1 MSEQPASPIAE
12 LLGRILP
19 GPIFGVRL
27 GMPAL
32 PAGQEGAL
40 LPRFEERVWQL
51 DADADDIPAL
61 PDEVV
66 SGAAGGSLFIEALPS
81 MKAARQWNAGEGLR
95 GSAAF
100 LGQCLSSVPPGM
112 EVAMLMSATALTSRK
127 DSGLR
132 RLLEEQH
139 TVRWLVYLSN
149 QPGIF
154 PGLHGG
160 FLVAIVVVTAGRV
173 DERTRFV
180 RLLDLRQCPPPEW
193 AVEFE
198 QAKKRGGGE
207 VGRSVVLRDRA
218 LGEEPWTYE
227 RFTSAF
233 QASREDAA
241 QLGQLRALGEL
252 VEDIATGIDIRVA
265 NDKGAQP
272 RGEEESTP
280 RRAIDLFRGRELR
293 PDGTLG
299 EAQHWIP
306 AASVTGDA
314 RVRAGDVLIRCAIDT
329 GPSGPRI
336 QAATA
341 PEGTHAV
348 FGQRF
353 LRLRWK
359 PSIPV
364 HVRELLVAWLNSRR
378 AGDALTAAGASLQIT
393 PSLLQNLEVPYPSD
407 RVVEALGE
415 LARYED
421 WYHQRARQVREAR
434 QVIFEA
440 ERYGD
445 AVGMLL
451 DSHRAERERVTA
463 AESSQRFDYRVRN
476 SYLHPIA
483 LRREQI
489 LRMDDGKERI
499 EAVIECAEHLL
510 HYLAVLSIVQLAS
523 LPGATPVPK
532 SLTGKSRISFD
543 WGSSYSMLKQAVDAT
558 AKHQDPLAL
567 PFPQLAQLAE
577 KHPQAATFYAAE
589 QRLRAWRNAH
599 SHLRRQPRPE
609 MVETSKEFARAMDD
623 ILGAVAFLTDLP
635 LVRVCDYM
643 LDEIDESRRAVF
655 EYIRGAS
662 SVFEVST
669 QAVDRELPRGRLGV
683 LPRDGAFV
691 SLAPWLVC
699 RTCAICKQPEI
710 FIFNHLDAGSVTF
723 VAMESGHALEDETLA
738 AGFHKLVADS
748 KT

>member
-1 MSEQPASPIAE
+1 MSEQPASPIAA
-12 LLGRILP
+12 LLARILP
-19 GPIFGVRL
+19 GPIRGVRL

-81 MKAARQWNAGEGLR
+81 MKAARQWSAGEGLR

-100 LGQCLSSVPPGM
+100 LSECLSRVPPGM

-149 QPGIF
+149 QLGIF
-154 PGLHGG
+154 PGLPGG

-193 AVEFE
+193 AAELE

-241 QLGQLRALGEL
+241 QLGQLHPLGEL
-252 VEDIATGIDIRVA
+252 VDDITSGIHMTLHAKSV
-265 NDKGAQP
+265 QP
-272 RGEEESTP
+272 RGEEDAPPQGTISLLSG
-280 RRAIDLFRGRELR
+280 RDLQL
-293 PDGTLG
+293 DGSIG
-299 EAQHWIP
+299 EASYWVALEAVQE
-306 AASVTGDA
+306 
-314 RVRAGDVLIRCAIDT
+314 RVRVREGDVLIRSLAN
-329 GPSGPRI
+329 SGPRVVAVI
-336 QAATA
+336 APKGIDAAFN
-341 PEGTHAV
+341 HMV
-348 FGQRF
+348 
-353 LRLRWK
+353 LRLRWR
-359 PSIPV
+359 SSVPV
-364 HVRELLVAWLNSRR
+364 HVRELLTAWLNSWR
-378 AGDALTAAGASLQIT
+378 AGEALLAAGASMHIS

-407 RVVEALGE
+407 RVLEALGE

-476 SYLHPIA
+476 SYLYPIA

-489 LRMDDGKERI
+489 LRLEDGKERI

-523 LPGATPVPK
+523 FPGATPVPK
-532 SLTGKSRISFD
+532 SLTGKARLSFD

-577 KHPQAATFYAAE
+577 KHPQAAAFYAAE

-609 MVETSKEFARAMDD
+609 MVETSREFARALDD

-635 LVRVCDYM
+635 LVRVCDYR
-643 LDEIDESRRAVF
+643 LDEVDESRKAVF

-699 RTCAICKQPEI
+699 RPCAICKQPEI
-710 FIFNHLDAGSVTF
+710 FIFNHLDARSVTF